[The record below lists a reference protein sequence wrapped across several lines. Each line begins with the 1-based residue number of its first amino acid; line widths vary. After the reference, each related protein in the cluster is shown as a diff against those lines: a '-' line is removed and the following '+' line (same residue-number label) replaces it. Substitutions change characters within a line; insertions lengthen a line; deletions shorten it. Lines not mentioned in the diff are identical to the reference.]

1 MFKSIEYIKFLK
13 KENNVYYDLYKII
26 DDDFEGE
33 YIGAT
38 GPPRAGGAAA
48 AIINC
53 YSSRNLN
60 VAKNLILFMQNY
72 QEKYNYYITDQI
84 YWYKKYIPGFEQ
96 YLPEIEKYL
105 SLI

>member
-1 MFKSIEYIKFLK
+1 MFKSIEYIKLLK

-33 YIGAT
+33 YIGAAA
-38 GPPRAGGAAA
+38 RGAAA
-48 AIINC
+48 AVIINC

-72 QEKYNYYITDQI
+72 QEKYNFYITNQI
-84 YWYKKYIPGFEQ
+84 SWYKKYTPGFEQ

-105 SLI
+105 NLL